1 MGTRKS
7 ETACIKIKATCF
19 CLQVALL
26 EMGRATPASHRQGI
40 HREGRS
46 VYEKVNIMLAT
57 LIAQELLTLLVIL
70 HALR

>member
-1 MGTRKS
+1 M
-7 ETACIKIKATCF
+7 
-19 CLQVALL
+19 L
-26 EMGRATPASHRQGI
+26 EMAASHPQGI